1 MKYSKITALVAPGLP
16 AEVHQFVQMSL
27 AAANPA
33 LHPSLSG
40 TAESLKDTHEHLTTL
55 AQFWSGLSS
64 ICKSAL
70 PGNPRA
76 TAPRRF
82 EEQCES
88 YFASWHVHRHD
99 LLDAIGSLE
108 LLVDAISIRAPQT
121 ISSKNWRSASNAPTI
136 TSSPNLTS
144 RTSNDNNTSRSF
156 MATRRTYH
164 PSSSEDDLPIS
175 AICFPFCGFRR

>member
-1 MKYSKITALVAPGLP
+1 
-16 AEVHQFVQMSL
+16 MSL

-33 LHPSLSG
+33 LYPSLSG
-40 TAESLKDTHEHLTTL
+40 TAESLKDTLEHLTTL

-64 ICKSAL
+64 ICKNAL
-70 PGNPRA
+70 PGSPRA

-121 ISSKNWRSASNAPTI
+121 LSSKHWRSALNAPTI
-136 TSSPNLTS
+136 TLYPNLTS
-144 RTSNDNNTSRSF
+144 PTSNENNTSRSF
-156 MATRRTYH
+156 MAICRTYH
-164 PSSSEDDLPIS
+164 PSSSEDDLPLS
-175 AICFPFCGFRR
+175 AMCFSLCGFRR

>member
-1 MKYSKITALVAPGLP
+1 
-16 AEVHQFVQMSL
+16 MSL

-40 TAESLKDTHEHLTTL
+40 TAESLKDAHEHLTTL
-55 AQFWSGLSS
+55 ARFWSGLSS

-121 ISSKNWRSASNAPTI
+121 ISNKQWRSASKPLTTI
-136 TSSPNLTS
+136 TSTSYQNLTFP
-144 RTSNDNNTSRSF
+144 TSNDNNTPRSF

-164 PSSSEDDLPIS
+164 PSSSEDDLPLS
-175 AICFPFCGFRR
+175 AMCFPLCGFRR

>member
-1 MKYSKITALVAPGLP
+1 VPGLS

-33 LHPSLSG
+33 LYPSLSG
-40 TAESLKDTHEHLTTL
+40 TAESLKDAHGHLTTL

-64 ICKSAL
+64 ICKNAL
-70 PGNPRA
+70 PGNLRT
-76 TAPRRF
+76 TASRRF

-88 YFASWHVHRHD
+88 YFSSWHVHRHD

-121 ISSKNWRSASNAPTI
+121 ISSKHWRSAS
-136 TSSPNLTS
+136 SP
-144 RTSNDNNTSRSF
+144 SNNNNTLPSRSLI
-156 MATRRTYH
+156 ATHRPYH
-164 PSSSEDDLPIS
+164 PSSSEDDLPLS
-175 AICFPFCGFRR
+175 TSICFPFCGFRR